1 MSDLVLAIETS
12 CDETAAAV
20 VEGRAIRSNVI
31 ASQADLH
38 AVYGGVVPEVAARH
52 HLTTVNAVVDEALER
67 AGVGLAQV
75 DRIAVT
81 RRPGLIGALLVGV
94 ATAKALAYAARKD
107 LVMADHLHGH
117 VAACWLDPVALDPP
131 FVALTASGGHTRL
144 DLVEDYA
151 HPVLLGQTLDDAAGE
166 AIDKGARLLGI
177 PYPGGPGLEA
187 LAAQGDPTTCDFPVG
202 LRSRGPDDLDFS
214 YAGVKTALL
223 YATRELGDDGVADR
237 RADLA
242 ASYQEAI
249 VQPLADRLMR
259 AADSAGV
266 PAVSIGGGVAANGR
280 LRALVQEG
288 AERRE
293 LRVAIPDRALCTDN
307 AAMIAAAA
315 HFTPVIPW
323 PEFVGEDAMA
333 TAPPGGIAA

>member
-1 MSDLVLAIETS
+1 MSGVVLAIETS

-20 VEGRAIRSNVI
+20 VRERTILSNVI
-31 ASQADLH
+31 ASQAQLH

-52 HLTTVNAVVDEALER
+52 HLTTVNAVIDRALDEA
-67 AGVGLAQV
+67 GVALADI

-94 ATAKALAYAARKD
+94 ATAKALAYASGTD
-107 LVMADHLHGH
+107 LVMVDHLHGH
-117 VAACWLDPVALDPP
+117 IAASWLEPVALDPP

-151 HPVLLGQTLDDAAGE
+151 SPVLLGQTLDDAAGE

-187 LAAQGDPTTCDFPVG
+187 LARDGDPGAFDFPVG
-202 LRSRGPDDLDFS
+202 LRSRGASALDFS

-223 YATRELGDDGVADR
+223 YATRDLGDDGVAER

-249 VQPLADRLMR
+249 VRPLADRLMR
-259 AADSAGV
+259 AADDRGV
-266 PAVSIGGGVAANGR
+266 PAVAIGGGVAANGR
-280 LRALVQEG
+280 LRALVEEG
-288 AERRE
+288 AAQRG
-293 LRVAIPDRALCTDN
+293 LQVAIPDRLLCTDN

-315 HFTPVIPW
+315 HFTPTIPW
-323 PEFVGEDAMA
+323 PDFVGEDAMA

>member
-1 MSDLVLAIETS
+1 MVLAIETS

-20 VEGRAIRSNVI
+20 VRERTILSNVI
-31 ASQADLH
+31 ASQAQLH

-52 HLTTVNAVVDEALER
+52 HLTTVNAVIDRALDEA
-67 AGVGLAQV
+67 GVALADI

-94 ATAKALAYAARKD
+94 ATAKALAYASGTD
-107 LVMADHLHGH
+107 LVMVDHLHGH
-117 VAACWLDPVALDPP
+117 IAASWLEPVALDPP

-151 HPVLLGQTLDDAAGE
+151 SPVLLGQTLDDAAGE

-187 LAAQGDPTTCDFPVG
+187 LAREGDPGAFDFPVG
-202 LRSRGPDDLDFS
+202 LRSRGARALDFS

-223 YATRELGDDGVADR
+223 YATRDLGDDGVAER

-249 VQPLADRLMR
+249 VRPLADRLMR
-259 AADSAGV
+259 AADDRGV
-266 PAVSIGGGVAANGR
+266 PAVAIGGGVAANGR
-280 LRALVQEG
+280 LRALVEEG
-288 AERRE
+288 AAQRG
-293 LRVAIPDRALCTDN
+293 LQVAIPDRLLCTDN

-315 HFTPVIPW
+315 HFTPTIPW
-323 PEFVGEDAMA
+323 PDFVGEDAMA

>member
-1 MSDLVLAIETS
+1 MVLAIETS

-20 VEGRAIRSNVI
+20 VDGRRILSNVV
-31 ASQADLH
+31 ASQAELH
-38 AVYGGVVPEVAARH
+38 SVYGGVVPEVAARH
-52 HLTTVNAVVDEALER
+52 HLTTVNAVVDRALDD
-67 AGVGLAQV
+67 AGLGLDDV

-94 ATAKALAYAARKD
+94 ATAKALAYATGKP

-117 VAACWLDPVALDPP
+117 VAACWLEPLALDPP

-144 DLVEDYA
+144 DQVDDYA
-151 HPVLLGQTLDDAAGE
+151 APQLLGQTLDDAAGE

-187 LAAQGDPTTCDFPVG
+187 LAREGDATAFDFPVG
-202 LRSRGPDDLDFS
+202 LRSRGPAQLDFS

-223 YATRELGDDGVADR
+223 YTTRELGDDGVRDR

-249 VQPLADRLMR
+249 VRPLVDRLML
-259 AADSAGV
+259 AADTHGV

-280 LRALVQEG
+280 LRDLVEQAASQRG
-288 AERRE
+288 

-315 HFTPVIPW
+315 AFTPAIPW
-323 PEFVGEDAMA
+323 PDYVGEDAIA

>member
-1 MSDLVLAIETS
+1 MNDLVLAVETS

-20 VEGRAIRSNVI
+20 VRGRVILSNVI

-52 HLTTVNAVVDEALER
+52 HLTSVNAVIDRALAD
-67 AGVGLAQV
+67 AGVTLDDV

-94 ATAKALAYAARKD
+94 ATAKAIAYAAGKD
-107 LVMADHLHGH
+107 LVMVDHLHGH
-117 VAACWLDPVALDPP
+117 VAACWLEPVALDPP

-151 HPVLLGQTLDDAAGE
+151 APVLLGQTLDDAAGE

-187 LAAQGDPTTCDFPVG
+187 LAREGDASAFDFPVG
-202 LRSRGPDDLDFS
+202 LRSRGPGGLDFS

-223 YATRELGDDGVADR
+223 YVTRELGEDGVLAR

-249 VQPLADRLMR
+249 VRPLVDRLMR
-259 AADSAGV
+259 AADDAGV

-280 LRALVQEG
+280 LRELVEQ
-288 AERRE
+288 AATRRG
-293 LRVAIPDRALCTDN
+293 LRVAIPDRTLCTDN
-307 AAMIAAAA
+307 AAMIAAASSWA
-315 HFTPVIPW
+315 EPVSW
-323 PEFVGEDAMA
+323 PDYLDFDAFA
-333 TAPPGGIAA
+333 TGGSA

>member
-1 MSDLVLAIETS
+1 MGDLVLAIETS

-20 VEGRAIRSNVI
+20 VDGRRILSNIVS
-31 ASQADLH
+31 SQADLH

-52 HLTTVNAVVDEALER
+52 HLTTVNAVVDRALAVSGTSLR
-67 AGVGLAQV
+67 DV

-81 RRPGLIGALLVGV
+81 GRPGLIGALLVGV
-94 ATAKALAYAARKD
+94 ATAKALAYAAGKD

-117 VAACWLDPVALDPP
+117 VAACWLAPVALDPP

-151 HPVLLGQTLDDAAGE
+151 RPVLLGQTLDDAAGE

-187 LAAQGDPTTCDFPVG
+187 LARDGDPTTFDFPVG
-202 LRSRGPDDLDFS
+202 LRSRGPGGLDFS

-223 YATRELGDDGVADR
+223 YATRDLGADGVAAC

-249 VQPLADRLMR
+249 VRPLADRLIR
-259 AADSAGV
+259 AAAQAGV

-280 LRALVQEG
+280 LRALVEEG
-288 AERRE
+288 AGKHG
-293 LRVAIPDRALCTDN
+293 LSVAIPDRALCTDN

-315 HFTPVIPW
+315 HFTEPIPW
-323 PEFVGEDAMA
+323 PDFVGADAVA

>member
-1 MSDLVLAIETS
+1 MNDLVLAVETS

-20 VEGRAIRSNVI
+20 VRGRVILSNVI

-52 HLTTVNAVVDEALER
+52 HLTSVNAVIDRALAD
-67 AGVGLAQV
+67 AGVTLDDV

-94 ATAKALAYAARKD
+94 ATAKAIAYAAGKD
-107 LVMADHLHGH
+107 LVMVDHLHGH
-117 VAACWLDPVALDPP
+117 VAACWLEPVALDPP

-151 HPVLLGQTLDDAAGE
+151 APVLLGQTLDDAAGE

-187 LAAQGDPTTCDFPVG
+187 LAREGDASAFDFPVG
-202 LRSRGPDDLDFS
+202 LRSRGPGGLDFS

-223 YATRELGDDGVADR
+223 YVTRELGEDGVLAR

-249 VQPLADRLMR
+249 VRPLVDRLMR
-259 AADSAGV
+259 AADDAGV

-280 LRALVQEG
+280 LRELVEQ
-288 AERRE
+288 AATRRG
-293 LRVAIPDRALCTDN
+293 LRVAIPDRMLCTDN

-315 HFTPVIPW
+315 QFTEPIAW
-323 PEFVGEDAMA
+323 PDFVGEDAIA

>member
-1 MSDLVLAIETS
+1 MVLAIETS

-20 VEGRAIRSNVI
+20 VRERTILSNVI
-31 ASQADLH
+31 ASQAQLH

-52 HLTTVNAVVDEALER
+52 HLTTVNAVIDRALDEA
-67 AGVGLAQV
+67 GVALADI

-94 ATAKALAYAARKD
+94 ATAKALAYASGTD
-107 LVMADHLHGH
+107 LVMVDHLHGH
-117 VAACWLDPVALDPP
+117 IAASWLEPVALDPP

-151 HPVLLGQTLDDAAGE
+151 SPVLLGQTLDDAAGE

-187 LAAQGDPTTCDFPVG
+187 LARDGDPGAFDFPVG
-202 LRSRGPDDLDFS
+202 LRSRGASALDFS

-223 YATRELGDDGVADR
+223 YATRDLGDDGVAER

-249 VQPLADRLMR
+249 VRPLADRLMR
-259 AADSAGV
+259 AADDRGV
-266 PAVSIGGGVAANGR
+266 PAVAIGGGVAANGR
-280 LRALVQEG
+280 LRALVEEG
-288 AERRE
+288 AAQRG
-293 LRVAIPDRALCTDN
+293 LQVAIPDRLLCTDN
-307 AAMIAAAA
+307 AAMIVAAA
-315 HFTPVIPW
+315 HFTPTIPW
-323 PEFVGEDAMA
+323 PDFVGEDAMA

>member
-1 MSDLVLAIETS
+1 MVLAIETS

-20 VEGRAIRSNVI
+20 VEGRAIRSNVV
-31 ASQADLH
+31 ASQAQLH
-38 AVYGGVVPEVAARH
+38 SVYGGVVPEVAARH
-52 HLTTVNAVVDEALER
+52 HLTTVNAVVDRALDD
-67 AGVGLAQV
+67 AGVGLDQV

-94 ATAKALAYAARKD
+94 ATAKALAYAAGKP
-107 LVMADHLHGH
+107 LVMVDHLHGH
-117 VAACWLDPVALDPP
+117 VAACWLEPVALDPP

-144 DLVEDYA
+144 DLVDDYA
-151 HPVLLGQTLDDAAGE
+151 APQLLGQTIDDAAGE

-187 LAAQGDPTTCDFPVG
+187 LAREGDATAFEFPVG
-202 LRSRGPDDLDFS
+202 LRSRGPGGLDFS

-223 YATRELGDDGVADR
+223 YATRELGENGVAER

-242 ASYQEAI
+242 ASYQQAI
-249 VQPLADRLMR
+249 VRPLVDRLMR
-259 AADSAGV
+259 AADDSGV
-266 PAVSIGGGVAANGR
+266 PAVSIGGGVAANGL
-280 LRALVQEG
+280 LRAQVEG
-288 AERRE
+288 AAAERG

-315 HFTPVIPW
+315 AFTLSIPW
-323 PEFVGEDAMA
+323 PDFVGEDAMA

>member
-20 VEGRAIRSNVI
+20 VDGRRIVSNVV
-31 ASQADLH
+31 ASQAELH
-38 AVYGGVVPEVAARH
+38 SVYGGVVPEVAARH
-52 HLTTVNAVVDEALER
+52 HLTTVNAVVDRALDD
-67 AGVGLAQV
+67 AGVGLGDIA
-75 DRIAVT
+75 RIAVT

-94 ATAKALAYAARKD
+94 ATAKSIAYATGMP
-107 LVMADHLHGH
+107 LVMVDHLHGH
-117 VAACWLDPVALDPP
+117 IAASWLEPLALDPP

-151 HPVLLGQTLDDAAGE
+151 APVLLGQTIDDAAGE

-187 LAAQGDPTTCDFPVG
+187 LARQGDATAFEFPVG
-202 LRSRGPDDLDFS
+202 LRGRGPNLDFS

-223 YATRELGDDGVADR
+223 YAVRELGDDGTQAR

-242 ASYQEAI
+242 ASYQQAI
-249 VQPLADRLMR
+249 VRPLVERLMR
-259 AADSAGV
+259 AADEHGV
-266 PAVSIGGGVAANGR
+266 PAVSIGGGVAANGL
-280 LRALVQEG
+280 LRELVQQ
-288 AERRE
+288 AADERG
-293 LRVAIPDRALCTDN
+293 LRVAIPDRMLCTDN

-315 HFTPVIPW
+315 AFTEPIPW
-323 PEFVGEDAMA
+323 PAYVGEDAIA